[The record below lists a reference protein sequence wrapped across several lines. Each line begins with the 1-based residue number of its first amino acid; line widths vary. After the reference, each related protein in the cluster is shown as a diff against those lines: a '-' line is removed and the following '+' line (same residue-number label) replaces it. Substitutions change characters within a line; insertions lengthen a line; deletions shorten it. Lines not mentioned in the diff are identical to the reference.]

1 MNWVGGG
8 CAWSRKGL
16 LPVVK
21 AVWMYCFHHLLLH
34 LSFSSRF
41 IHILLNLPPV
51 WYFFS
56 WELVMPPWLSGIA
69 SCYLSTGK
77 SSDFFV
83 CCFCL
88 KRLDI
93 LSMVWY
99 AWCPFIVRRDY
110 TFLQCWKHILPEGQG
125 QECSILGEDL
135 YALTILFFFFF
146 GKSFHNLVK

>member
-21 AVWMYCFHHLLLH
+21 AVWMYCFHHLLLY

-56 WELVMPPWLSGIA
+56 WELVMPPWLSGIV

-77 SSDFFV
+77 SSDFFCMLFLFKKV
-83 CCFCL
+83 GHTLYGLICL
-88 KRLDI
+88 VSFHCETGLYLFAVLKTHSSRGARARMQHTGRGPL
-93 LSMVWY
+93 
-99 AWCPFIVRRDY
+99 
-110 TFLQCWKHILPEGQG
+110 
-125 QECSILGEDL
+125 CS
-135 YALTILFFFFF
+135 YYSFFFF

>member
-34 LSFSSRF
+34 LSFSLRF

-56 WELVMPPWLSGIA
+56 WELVMPPWLSGIV

-110 TFLQCWKHILPEGQG
+110 TFLQCWKPRGARARMQHTGRGPL
-125 QECSILGEDL
+125 CS
-135 YALTILFFFFF
+135 YYSFFFFF

>member
-21 AVWMYCFHHLLLH
+21 AVWMYCFHHLLLY

-56 WELVMPPWLSGIA
+56 WELVMPPWLSGIV

-77 SSDFFV
+77 SSDFFCMLFLFKKV
-83 CCFCL
+83 GHTLYGLICL
-88 KRLDI
+88 VSFHCETGLYLFAVLKTPRGKGKNAAYWERT
-93 LSMVWY
+93 SM
-99 AWCPFIVRRDY
+99 
-110 TFLQCWKHILPEGQG
+110 LL
-125 QECSILGEDL
+125 
-135 YALTILFFFFF
+135 LFFFFF
-146 GKSFHNLVK
+146 FW

>member
-51 WYFFS
+51 WYFFLLRACYATMTVRNS
-56 WELVMPPWLSGIA
+56 VLLFIHREEFWFFCMLFLFKKVGHTLYGLICLVSFHCETGL
-69 SCYLSTGK
+69 YLFAVLKTHSSRGARARMQHTGRGP
-77 SSDFFV
+77 
-83 CCFCL
+83 L
-88 KRLDI
+88 
-93 LSMVWY
+93 
-99 AWCPFIVRRDY
+99 
-110 TFLQCWKHILPEGQG
+110 
-125 QECSILGEDL
+125 CS
-135 YALTILFFFFF
+135 YYSFFFF
-146 GKSFHNLVK
+146 LVKAFIT